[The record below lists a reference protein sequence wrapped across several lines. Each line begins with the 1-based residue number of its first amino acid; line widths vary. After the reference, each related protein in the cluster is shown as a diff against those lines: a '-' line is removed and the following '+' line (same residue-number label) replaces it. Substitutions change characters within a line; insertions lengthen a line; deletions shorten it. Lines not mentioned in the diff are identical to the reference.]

1 MPCRSDY
8 MEPNQKEQLL
18 QETAQ
23 LLIYVR
29 MNTKTGVKVT
39 EKLKRAS
46 QDIYCRQDY
55 VPELCAAIRAMT
67 EEEQSRII
75 YDGRNPN
82 ARKLADWW
90 DKHQEAD
97 RKRIEQEQHE
107 REREE
112 LREAAIA
119 KLTPEEREVLGI

>member
-8 MEPNQKEQLL
+8 MEPNQKERLL

-29 MNTKTGVKVT
+29 MNTKSGVKIT
-39 EKLKRAS
+39 NKLKNAS

-67 EEEQSRII
+67 EEEQDRII
-75 YDGRNPN
+75 YDGRNPA

-97 RKRIEQEQHE
+97 RKRIEEEQ
-107 REREE
+107 RVQKREE
-112 LREAAIA
+112 LRQAAIN
-119 KLTPEEREVLGI
+119 KLTPEEREALGI